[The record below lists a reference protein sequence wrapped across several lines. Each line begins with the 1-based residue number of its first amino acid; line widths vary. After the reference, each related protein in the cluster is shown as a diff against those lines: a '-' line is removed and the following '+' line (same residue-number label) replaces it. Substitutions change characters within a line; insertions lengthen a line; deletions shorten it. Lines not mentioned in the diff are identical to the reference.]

1 VTDAA
6 VTTASRIDE
15 LTGRARAATGLEDF
29 GGDSW
34 REGLEV
40 LIGSALT
47 EARLNDLGEHMFYD
61 SIVRIL
67 TNRLQIEDWFTR
79 HPEIEDQE
87 VHVELLGVGFPRTGS
102 TALAALLGEDKSV
115 RSLRTWEA
123 SSPCPPPGVSEE
135 ADAARLAAA
144 EGVIGA
150 QNQMAA
156 RLQAML
162 PQSASGPMEDHD
174 MMSLEFKAQV
184 FLASARLPTYAEWF
198 LGCDMEPVYVGERRV
213 LKLLQWKTGPN
224 RWQMKSP
231 THTLFLDAFEK
242 AFPEAR
248 FVMTHRDVSKVLP
261 SVSDLYCT
269 MLRMGSDAVDPLE
282 VGQLNI
288 DQWGAALDRVLAFR
302 AAGRDDRFYDIGF
315 VPFQADPI
323 DEIRGLYKWLGR
335 ELTDETEQRMNRWR
349 ADNPRDKHG
358 THAYDGAEFGLTEA
372 VLDQRFGAYR
382 ARFADF
388 LQ

>member
-1 VTDAA
+1 VSGAA
-6 VTTASRIDE
+6 VTVASRIDE
-15 LTGRARAATGLEDF
+15 LVTRARSETGLDDF

-40 LIGSALT
+40 LVASALT
-47 EARLNDLGEHMFYD
+47 EARLNALGEHMLHD
-61 SIVRIL
+61 SIVRTL

-102 TALAALLGEDKSV
+102 TALAALLGEDTAV

-123 SSPCPPPGVSEE
+123 SSPCPPPGLSAED
-135 ADAARLAAA
+135 DAARIAAA
-144 EGVIGA
+144 EAVIELQGGV
-150 QNQMAA
+150 AA

-162 PQSASGPMEDHD
+162 PQSATGPMEDHD
-174 MMSLEFKAQV
+174 MMCLEFKAQV
-184 FLASARLPTYAEWF
+184 FLTSARIPSYAEWF
-198 LGCDMEPVYVGERRV
+198 LDCDMEPVYRGERRV

-224 RWQMKSP
+224 RWQLKSP

-242 AFPEAR
+242 EFPEAR
-248 FVMTHRDVSKVLP
+248 FVMTHRDPSKVLP
-261 SVSDLYCT
+261 SVSDLYNT
-269 MLRMGSDAVDPLE
+269 MLQIGNDAVDPLE
-282 VGQLNI
+282 VGDLNM
-288 DQWGAALDRVLAFR
+288 DQWGTALDRVLEFR

-315 VPFQADPI
+315 APFQADPI

-335 ELTDETEQRMNRWR
+335 ELTEETERRMNQWR

-358 THAYDGAEFGLTEA
+358 THAYDGAEFGITEDR
-372 VLDQRFGAYR
+372 LQQRFGPYR
-382 ARFADF
+382 ARFAEY
-388 LQ
+388 L